1 MADDILKK
9 YGDRVGF
16 SPSDLD
22 QITEGDPRGRH
33 IERIS
38 EVAARYSIVAEV
50 IKSRHCN
57 SGHNVGDRF
66 VLDVDGNFVNKLCPK
81 RMCVYAIS
89 QLMVPVAVIN
99 ERLSE
104 GLDPNKFHFMH
115 QVKCPDVGIDCS
127 GYGEI
132 MMEVKVVPRDTL

>member
-1 MADDILKK
+1 MAKDILKK
-9 YGDRVGF
+9 YGNRVGF
-16 SPSDLD
+16 SPTDLD
-22 QITEGDPRGRH
+22 QIKEGDPRGRH

-66 VLDVDGNFVNKLCPK
+66 VLDVDGNFINKLCPK

-99 ERLSE
+99 ERFSE
-104 GLDPNKFHFMH
+104 GLDPNQFHFMH
-115 QVKCPDVGIDCS
+115 QVRCPDVGVDCA

-132 MMEVKVVPRDTL
+132 MMEVKVVPRDSL

>member
-1 MADDILKK
+1 MANDILKK

-16 SPSDLD
+16 SPEDLD
-22 QITEGDPRGRH
+22 HIKERDFRRRH
-33 IERIS
+33 IEHIS
-38 EVAARYSIVAEV
+38 KVAARYSIVAEV
-50 IKSRHCN
+50 IKSRHCH
-57 SGHNVGDRF
+57 SKHNVGDRF
-66 VLDVDGNFVNKLCPK
+66 VLDLDGNFINKLCPK

-104 GLDPNKFHFMH
+104 GLDPNQFHFMH
-115 QVKCPDVGIDCS
+115 QVRCPDVGVDCS

-132 MMEVKVVPRDTL
+132 MMEVKVVPRDSL